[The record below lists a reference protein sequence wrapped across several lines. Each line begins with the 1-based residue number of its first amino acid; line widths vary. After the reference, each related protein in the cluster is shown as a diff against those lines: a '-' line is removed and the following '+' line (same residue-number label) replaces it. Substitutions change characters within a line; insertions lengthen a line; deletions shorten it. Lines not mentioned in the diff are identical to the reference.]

1 MIEVTTNS
9 ENGVIT
15 MKAATKI
22 ETISVKMYPDSRL
35 DVKNAS
41 LYLGLEEKTLAMKR
55 SDGTGPSFIK
65 RGRIFYFKDDLDA
78 WINECTRAKSTAQL
92 RALK

>member
-1 MIEVTTNS
+1 MSNTAS
-9 ENGVIT
+9 
-15 MKAATKI
+15 I
-22 ETISVKMYPDSRL
+22 ETVSIKMFPDGRL
-35 DVKNAS
+35 DVKNAA

-78 WINECTRAKSTAQL
+78 WINECKRAKSTAQL
-92 RALK
+92 RSI